1 MLRRT
6 IPENGRARRCRA
18 ESDLL
23 FIRFIKF
30 ETSSFSLF
38 QTSPFTKFSAINL
51 FLSYFSGIRTHPSFL
66 GKRSKRELIPLREP
80 LLLPEPRFSISRI
93 RFHGGATGLFGR
105 ITRNDYSTGRM
116 DTPHGACTRRKERC
130 RPQRSD
136 NLAVRAARCK

>member
-80 LLLPEPRFSISRI
+80 RFSISRI
-93 RFHGGATGLFGR
+93 RFHGGATGDRFVWSYHAKRLFHRPDG
-105 ITRNDYSTGRM
+105 YAAWGV
-116 DTPHGACTRRKERC
+116 HEEEREM
-130 RPQRSD
+130 P
-136 NLAVRAARCK
+136 AATFR

>member
-30 ETSSFSLF
+30 ETSSLF
-38 QTSPFTKFSAINL
+38 VVPSSPFTKFSAINL

-93 RFHGGATGLFGR
+93 RFHGGATGDRFVWSYHAKRLFHRPDG
-105 ITRNDYSTGRM
+105 YAAWGV
-116 DTPHGACTRRKERC
+116 HEEEREM
-130 RPQRSD
+130 P
-136 NLAVRAARCK
+136 AATFR